1 LVAES
6 GVTIPNLL
14 KLLGIAPIDSS
25 HGGDGIWVRNYGER
39 TALRGG
45 NFSNGGSAG
54 VFALYLYTYRTS
66 STYNLGFRAAF
77 VNL

>member
-1 LVAES
+1 
-6 GVTIPNLL
+6 
-14 KLLGIAPIDSS
+14 LGIAPIDSS

-45 NFSNGGSAG
+45 NFDRGGSAG
-54 VFALYLYTYRTS
+54 VFALSLSANRTS
-66 STYNLGFRAAF
+66 SNFFLGFRAAF